1 MTELTLPIGFDVTDP
16 VMHGRGL
23 PFEAYAE
30 LRRCAPVWWNEKP
43 SGVGGFPDTGFW
55 VVSRHAEVR
64 DVSKRSE
71 VFSSNAQGAIPRH
84 EDAITP
90 EELELTKF
98 VLINKDAPEHTQLRR
113 LVSKVFTP
121 RGVEAMRAQL
131 REKATRIV
139 AEAAESGSGD
149 FVTQVAS
156 ELPIHAI
163 SELLGVPEDARKQIF
178 DWSNQMS
185 GYDDAETA
193 GQARMA
199 NAQMLGYAYELAEQ
213 RRKQPVDDII
223 STLVHADV
231 NGELLT
237 PEEFGFFFIMLAVAG
252 NETTRNATTLG
263 TLAFMENP
271 DQWQLFRTE
280 RPASAADEII
290 RYTTPLICQ
299 QRTALVNT
307 MIGDTAI
314 EQGQRVVMLYG
325 SANFDDEVFDRPHA
339 FDITRNPNPHLSFGG
354 TGAHYC
360 LGANLAR
367 LEVGLIFD
375 AIADGIPDITRLSEP
390 TRLQSGWL
398 NGVKHLEVD
407 YGVSSDAGRCPVA
420 H

>member
-1 MTELTLPIGFDVTDP
+1 
-16 VMHGRGL
+16 
-23 PFEAYAE
+23 
-30 LRRCAPVWWNEKP
+30 
-43 SGVGGFPDTGFW
+43 
-55 VVSRHAEVR
+55 
-64 DVSKRSE
+64 
-71 VFSSNAQGAIPRH
+71 
-84 EDAITP
+84 
-90 EELELTKF
+90 
-98 VLINKDAPEHTQLRR
+98 
-113 LVSKVFTP
+113 
-121 RGVEAMRAQL
+121 
-131 REKATRIV
+131 
-139 AEAAESGSGD
+139 
-149 FVTQVAS
+149 
-156 ELPIHAI
+156 
-163 SELLGVPEDARKQIF
+163 LLGVPEDARKQIF

-407 YGVSSDAGRCPVA
+407 YGVSSDAARCPVA